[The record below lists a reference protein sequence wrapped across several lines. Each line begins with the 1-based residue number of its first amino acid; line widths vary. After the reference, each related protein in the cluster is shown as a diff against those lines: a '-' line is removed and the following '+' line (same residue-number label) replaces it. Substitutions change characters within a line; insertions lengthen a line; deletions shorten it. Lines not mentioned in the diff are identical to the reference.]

1 MNSTNYT
8 PTPGVEDF
16 MHNFMYDL
24 SHMMDDQDI
33 SPEKRL
39 EQYSD
44 SKHLKELR
52 KESIELGRAMISRA
66 TNATIQNDYLGAD
79 NDKELGTCACATSAV
94 CSMDPTDA
102 ATADYEAFVVVMQ
115 EENRRKRTAVLGAKR
130 AQRTTAAKKDPR
142 NKSIKLYNTNP
153 PQLLTEN
160 VDKLESVAV
169 GRSQS
174 PSVDL
179 SEQIAKVAI

>member
-102 ATADYEAFVVVMQ
+102 ATADYAAFVVVMQ
-115 EENRRKRTAVLGAKR
+115 EENRRK
-130 AQRTTAAKKDPR
+130 
-142 NKSIKLYNTNP
+142 
-153 PQLLTEN
+153 
-160 VDKLESVAV
+160 
-169 GRSQS
+169 
-174 PSVDL
+174 
-179 SEQIAKVAI
+179 

>member
-52 KESIELGRAMISRA
+52 KESIELSRAMISRA

-79 NDKELGTCACATSAV
+79 NDKELCATSAV

-130 AQRTTAAKKDPR
+130 AQRTAAAKKDPR

-153 PQLLTEN
+153 PQLTEN
-160 VDKLESVAV
+160 DDKLESVAV